1 MKIFQSSV
9 KSRRSFTVLATA
21 IILLAV
27 PAAASAASSV
37 ARDHR
42 TPPQVRDHREH
53 VRDHRT
59 PKAPAVGG
67 GVTVTKYKSRKPND
81 VFWP

>member
-1 MKIFQSSV
+1 MK
-9 KSRRSFTVLATA
+9 RSFTVLATA

-42 TPPQVRDHREH
+42 TPPQVRDHREY
-53 VRDHRT
+53 VRDHRA

-67 GVTVTKYKSRKPND
+67 GVTVTGDKARKPIC
-81 VFWP
+81 FGWGC